1 MQFTHISP
9 GRSGFQFRFNM
20 RIKVI
25 VVLLMVQTAMI
36 TLFVWSMVQDE
47 HHLIEE
53 TAKETYLILAKT
65 LAVTCEAAIRDQNL
79 AALNEWVKYV
89 SEQENIEY
97 VLIQD
102 ARNVVIA
109 CIGSKNVGDRLI
121 DEISEHANRAIVPL
135 IQEAHGEAEGFLHG
149 SGHLF
154 DLAAP
159 IFDKGQKIGSVRIG
173 ISTKTLNQQVIA
185 SSRHGIR
192 LIAIALVIASALIL
206 FVDWKLRG
214 ALRKLIRVT
223 RQMANGDL
231 SQPVDIKTGDELQT
245 LGESFN
251 QMASTLKGSQEEL
264 EKWSHE
270 LEDRVEERTL
280 ALKQAQAQLIQSE
293 KLASLG
299 ELVGNIAHEI
309 NNPTGIILSR
319 IDVMRLDAQDA
330 KLLPDSFVGDLSVLE
345 KHARRIANTTRGL
358 LTFARQSSEEFAET
372 DVNAVLR
379 ETIALVESQLR
390 KVGIDLQTDF
400 APHLPLVIGN
410 ANQLGQVFLNLF
422 NNARD
427 AMPEGG
433 MLHVETTIGDKQ
445 TIKMVVEDTGVG
457 ILPEHL
463 NRIFEPFFTTKELGK
478 GTGLG
483 LSVSYGLISAHGG
496 KIRVQSEVGIG
507 TKFIISLP
515 ISENE

>member
-1 MQFTHISP
+1 E
-9 GRSGFQFRFNM
+9 
-20 RIKVI
+20 K
-25 VVLLMVQTAMI
+25 
-36 TLFVWSMVQDE
+36 
-47 HHLIEE
+47 

-65 LAVTCEAAIRDQNL
+65 LAVACEAAIRDQNL
-79 AALNEWVKYV
+79 AVLNEWVKHA

-102 ARNVVIA
+102 AHNVVIA
-109 CIGSKNVGDRLI
+109 CTGSKHVGDRLT
-121 DEISEHANRAIVPL
+121 DEISEHANQAIVPL

-154 DLAAP
+154 DLAVP
-159 IFDKGQKIGSVRIG
+159 IFDKGQKIGTVRVG
-173 ISTKTLNQQVIA
+173 ISTKTLNQQVVA
-185 SSRHGIR
+185 SSHHGLK
-192 LIAIALVIASALIL
+192 LIAIAVVIGAVLIL

-214 ALRKLIRVT
+214 TLRKLIRVT

-231 SQPVDIKTGDELQT
+231 SQQVDIQTGDELQT
-245 LGESFN
+245 LGDSFN
-251 QMASTLKGSQEEL
+251 QMAGALKGSQEEL

-270 LEDRVEERTL
+270 LEDRVAERTL
-280 ALKQAQAQLIQSE
+280 ALKQAQAQLLQSE

-309 NNPTGIILSR
+309 NNPIGIILSR
-319 IDVMRLDAQDA
+319 IDVMRFDAEERMGEA
-330 KLLPDSFVGDLSVLE
+330 TKPLPDSFVEDLAVLE
-345 KHARRIANTTRGL
+345 KHARRIANTTHGL

-372 DVNAVLR
+372 DVNAVLE
-379 ETIALVESQLR
+379 ETLALVESQLT
-390 KVGIDLQTDF
+390 KVKITLQTDL
-400 APHLPLVIGN
+400 APHLPLVMGN
-410 ANQLGQVFLNLF
+410 GNQLGQVFLNLF

-427 AMPEGG
+427 AMSEGG
-433 MLHVETTIGDKQ
+433 TLHIQTALCENLTPAQQ
-445 TIKMVVEDTGVG
+445 TIKVVVEDTGVG

-463 NRIFEPFFTTKELGK
+463 NRIFEPFFTTKEPGK

-496 KIRVQSEVGIG
+496 KIRAQSEVGIG

-515 ISENE
+515 ISQ